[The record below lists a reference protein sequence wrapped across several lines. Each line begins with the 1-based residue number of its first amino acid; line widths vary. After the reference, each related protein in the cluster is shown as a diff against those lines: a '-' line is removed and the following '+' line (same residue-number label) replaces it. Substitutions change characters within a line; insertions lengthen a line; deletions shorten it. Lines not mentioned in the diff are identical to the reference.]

1 MFNLIEPQ
9 IERDKLISLQDDF
22 EPSSSLAKELK
33 KGFTQQNFKKI
44 DAAEMLN
51 ILSRLENDTP

>member
-51 ILSRLENDTP
+51 IL